1 MYWLYASYKSL
12 VENLCISF
20 ECQLNYLYNKD
31 TMTGRIVGSCMIFI
45 HAMLE
50 PSLGNKPHLP
60 SSVGPFPA
68 FLEGGTRL
76 CYQ

>member
-1 MYWLYASYKSL
+1 MHWLYASYKSL
-12 VENLCISF
+12 VKSLYISF

-31 TMTGRIVGSCMIFI
+31 MMTGRIAESCMIFI

-60 SSVGPFPA
+60 SPVGPFPA
-68 FLEGGTRL
+68 FLEGETQL
-76 CYQ
+76 YY